1 MNPIFVAALAAAFF
15 LLPGVGHSQEKATA
29 QQERMKACN
38 AQAGQKALQGR
49 ERQEF
54 MSTCLKAERGEKQ
67 LTAQQERMKTCNAQA
82 ATQALKGDERKQF
95 MSACLQG
102 EDASA
107 GAGARPGGT
116 R

>member
-1 MNPIFVAALAAAFF
+1 
-15 LLPGVGHSQEKATA
+15 
-29 QQERMKACN
+29 MKA
-38 AQAGQKALQGR
+38 
-49 ERQEF
+49 
-54 MSTCLKAERGEKQ
+54 
-67 LTAQQERMKTCNAQA
+67 CNAQA